1 MFDIFANLLC
11 SIASFLFP
19 LFASYKAL
27 KTSDPAQLTP
37 WLMYWVVL
45 SILVL
50 VESWTEWILIWVPF
64 YAWIRFFFLL
74 YLVLP
79 QTQGARLIYEE
90 YIFPKLEEN
99 ETAIE
104 EFIAS
109 SHERLKAAGLAYL
122 KQAIEYVKT
131 NILGFPPT
139 AQAAPPPQA
148 QQTPQSYTQSLLAR
162 FTYPAAR
169 SPSTGNH
176 LSSDFYS
183 FLASA
188 VSAATTSPAANPPTP
203 TSPSAPAPTATWTSL
218 IPDAIRTAGSA
229 ARMSYIRTQR
239 ERLNVALSALD
250 REEEAAKRDNR
261 QSSMNEDGDGYSSRG
276 NPSPARSVGGQ
287 SGASGL
293 SKSRSEQD
301 FEKLEAE
308 SGDEDGT
315 GLHRRRPGV
324 TPSQSSGWIPW
335 GWGSGGGGGG
345 GAAGGGDASRS
356 SGVENH

>member
-1 MFDIFANLLC
+1 MFDIFAKLLS

-45 SILVL
+45 ACALL
-50 VESWTEWILIWVPF
+50 VESWTEWILVWVPF

-79 QTQGARLIYEE
+79 QTQGARFIYEE
-90 YIFPKLEEN
+90 YIFPQLEEN

-131 NILGFPPT
+131 NVLGFQPT
-139 AQAAPPPQA
+139 AQAAPPPPPA
-148 QQTPQSYTQSLLAR
+148 YQTPQSYTQSLLAR
-162 FTYPAAR
+162 FTQPSAR
-169 SPSTGNH
+169 SPSTGSQ

-188 VSAATTSPAANPPTP
+188 VSAATTAPPPPANSTP
-203 TSPSAPAPTATWTSL
+203 STPSAPPPGNAWNSL
-218 IPDAIRTAGSA
+218 IPDTIRAAGAA
-229 ARMSYIRTQR
+229 ARMSFIQTQR
-239 ERLNVALSALD
+239 ERLHVALSALD
-250 REEEAAKRDNR
+250 REEEAAKQDHRPH
-261 QSSMNEDGDGYSSRG
+261 SMSLDGEGYSRE
-276 NPSPARSVGGQ
+276 NPSPARSVSGQ

-308 SGDEDGT
+308 SGDEDG
-315 GLHRRRPGV
+315 LHRRRPRV
-324 TPSQSSGWIPW
+324 APTQSSGWIPW
-335 GWGSGGGGGG
+335 GWTGG
-345 GAAGGGDASRS
+345 GAPGGDGAGKS
-356 SGVENH
+356 SGVDNQ